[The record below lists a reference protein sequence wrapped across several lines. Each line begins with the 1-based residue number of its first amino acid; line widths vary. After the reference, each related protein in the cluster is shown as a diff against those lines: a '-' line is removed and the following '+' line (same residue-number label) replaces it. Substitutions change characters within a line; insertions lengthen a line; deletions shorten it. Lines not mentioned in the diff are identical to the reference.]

1 MNPSTTS
8 RSERPD
14 LDGYDP
20 VHPEQKKALTAARRL
35 LATQAAVRAPTGI
48 SFLGASGSGKTHL
61 AKAICKEFARRG
73 VDTMWTECCAIV
85 DEARNGDMERF
96 EFACDAEFLALDDLG
111 TETRSEFATQLVN
124 RLIEK
129 RINRWTVV
137 TSNLL
142 LRQIQSQLDVRIASR
157 LQRLGPIIELPTC
170 PDYTTAN
177 KVWQREGRP
186 LTKEQKLALREKE
199 LAPHHVSR
207 LPEEKLE
214 EMRKRLQSLANHLTT
229 Y

>member
-1 MNPSTTS
+1 MTTNPI
-8 RSERPD
+8 ERPS
-14 LDGYDP
+14 LDGYNP
-20 VHPEQKKALTAARRL
+20 IHPEQRAALTAARRL
-35 LATQAAVRAPTGI
+35 LATQAAIRPPTGI
-48 SFLGASGSGKTHL
+48 SLLGASGSGKTHL
-61 AKAICKEFARRG
+61 AKALCKEFARRG

-142 LRQIQSQLDVRIASR
+142 LRQIQAQLDVRIASR
-157 LQRLGPIIELPTC
+157 LQRLGPIVELPTC
-170 PDYTTAN
+170 PDYTTSHH
-177 KVWQREGRP
+177 VWEREGRP
-186 LTKEQKLALREKE
+186 LTKEQKIALHEKE
-199 LAPHHVSR
+199 MAPHHVS
-207 LPEEKLE
+207 LIPEEKLNAMLE
-214 EMRKRLQSLANHLTT
+214 QLRNTLTR
-229 Y
+229 